1 MKNQVYR
8 NLFTIGDIGLA
19 CFKILYDKEGM
30 AVDYKCIEA
39 NDVFYKCLGV
49 TGPKALGRALSE
61 INADTEALIARF
73 KEITAEQSADF
84 YYASI
89 TGTRYRV
96 TATMPKSGFL
106 VALFAGQA
114 EADRKLT
121 LYEEQL
127 KVLFDVTNEGICVV
141 DTNGCCILCNNSCLR
156 LLGYSRPEE
165 LIGKDMNKIMHHH
178 HFGHPD
184 HFVNDIIDRLFVD
197 KDRESEY
204 EVFLRKDGTY
214 FYAEFNSHPY
224 YHEGELKGAVITFS
238 DVTNRMNVEHELRES
253 ERSKSVL
260 LENMPGM
267 AYRCKFDPQWT
278 MEFVSQGCYD
288 LTGYQPESILY
299 NRDISYNDLIKP
311 EFRAPIWEKWNKLIG
326 TDNKF
331 REEYIIITASG
342 EEKWVLEQGQI
353 IYGDAGE
360 IVAIEGLVI
369 DITDQKKKQKEIEYL
384 SYHDNLTGLYN
395 RIYFDQAREKYDNPE
410 YLPLSLIVGDI
421 NGLKLLNDA
430 LGHQEGDALIIR
442 TANVLQSCCQKDH
455 VLARTGGD
463 EFSILM
469 PKTDSIRANAILKR
483 IQRACEEYNK
493 QIRNEVFQI
502 NLALGFATKTSETEP
517 YSKIR
522 KIAEDYMYKRKLLE
536 RKSSHSAIISSIKST
551 VYARSQE
558 TEEHAERMQRLSRL
572 VGLRLNLSEVELDE
586 LALLA
591 ALHDIGKVGI
601 DDNILKKPGMLTA
614 EEWIEMKKHPEIG
627 YRIAMASPELMS
639 IANYI
644 LCHHER
650 WDGKGY
656 PQGLKGKQIPLFS
669 RIIAIID
676 AYDAM
681 TENRPYRDAMS
692 HEEALEEIRLNAGTQ
707 FDPEAAR
714 IFIEVMNEEF
724 GRKE

>member
-1 MKNQVYR
+1 MAP
-8 NLFTIGDIGLA
+8 TI
-19 CFKILYDKEGM
+19 
-30 AVDYKCIEA
+30 
-39 NDVFYKCLGV
+39 N
-49 TGPKALGRALSE
+49 
-61 INADTEALIARF
+61 
-73 KEITAEQSADF
+73 
-84 YYASI
+84 
-89 TGTRYRV
+89 
-96 TATMPKSGFL
+96 
-106 VALFAGQA
+106 
-114 EADRKLT
+114 
-121 LYEEQL
+121 
-127 KVLFDVTNEGICVV
+127 
-141 DTNGCCILCNNSCLR
+141 
-156 LLGYSRPEE
+156 
-165 LIGKDMNKIMHHH
+165 
-178 HFGHPD
+178 
-184 HFVNDIIDRLFVD
+184 
-197 KDRESEY
+197 
-204 EVFLRKDGTY
+204 
-214 FYAEFNSHPY
+214 
-224 YHEGELKGAVITFS
+224 
-238 DVTNRMNVEHELRES
+238 
-253 ERSKSVL
+253 
-260 LENMPGM
+260 
-267 AYRCKFDPQWT
+267 
-278 MEFVSQGCYD
+278 
-288 LTGYQPESILY
+288 
-299 NRDISYNDLIKP
+299 
-311 EFRAPIWEKWNKLIG
+311 
-326 TDNKF
+326 
-331 REEYIIITASG
+331 REEYIIITG
-342 EEKWVLEQGQI
+342 EGEGSRSGQI

-395 RIYFDQAREKYDNPE
+395 RIYFDRAREKYDNPE

-614 EEWIEMKKHPEIG
+614 EEWIEMKKHPELG